1 MKKNSNVKK
10 AGRTRKYIF
19 FFGVRITRETNS
31 VPVNGYID
39 TIIVDNRRPPLV
51 ARGNSRG
58 VRPRDDSVDLLYQ
71 NASKRKREIEK
82 EQSVPISQI
91 YRKFSF
97 ERGTGGG
104 GEGRTTRTLSP
115 KKVSRNPRLI

>member
-1 MKKNSNVKK
+1 MKKKLE
-10 AGRTRKYIF
+10 RKESRAYEKIYI

-104 GEGRTTRTLSP
+104 EGRTTRTLSP